1 MRGRMSSYG
10 ISNGDTVCPSVL
22 EEFSGTKTL
31 RKKRNRPSQKEA
43 ATVLLENTRNRIIRP
58 VGKIPSMMLLKI
70 AKLLDG
76 TPLFRDGF

>member
-22 EEFSGTKTL
+22 EEFLSTVKTL
-31 RKKRNRPSQKEA
+31 RKKRNETLSKGT

-58 VGKIPSMMLLKI
+58 IGKIPSMMLLK
-70 AKLLDG
+70 KQSC
-76 TPLFRDGF
+76 